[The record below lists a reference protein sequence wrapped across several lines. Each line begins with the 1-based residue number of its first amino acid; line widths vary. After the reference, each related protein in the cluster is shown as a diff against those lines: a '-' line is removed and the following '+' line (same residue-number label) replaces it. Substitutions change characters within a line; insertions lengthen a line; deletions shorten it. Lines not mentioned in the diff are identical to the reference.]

1 MNVLIV
7 LFIGLATNVVCQ
19 FTGYITLDTSAQQ
32 MPLIFV
38 AILLVFRTGYAYG
51 RFMEGRGHVGSMV
64 FNVRDLARK
73 MVTFVNGDDP
83 QTNFDKQNTVRL
95 LRAFTVANRLSC
107 RAEEQTGFTELES
120 FLTSSE
126 AARLKE
132 IKKNYPVQILQ
143 WVGKSLTKFKDK
155 QMFGR
160 ALDSM
165 EEQVG
170 ELMGAWMGMQK
181 LATTPFP
188 FPYAQMCTFFLYLWC
203 YTCPIAMAIS
213 DKWYGAVVAS
223 VIAFAL
229 FGINCIALELEDPFG
244 TETNDLEL
252 EFFESACE
260 GACKA
265 LLPPRL
271 SPDEVEP
278 TPGQI
283 NTGPMNNTPYSPT
296 GGAMPSPNGRSPY
309 GLPNGYPQMAPGSPG
324 SPVSPTAGGD
334 ITAITADPNFGPKAQ
349 AEMKMVVQL
358 GDMSPDLQSVFRGF
372 FDRYDLNASG
382 TIDST
387 KELTQLVTNLAF
399 SLKLGAGLPKL
410 LETVEAVGTQPNWN
424 VQQFVE
430 WFVTTIRASGIL
442 P

>member
-1 MNVLIV
+1 VNVLIV

-203 YTCPIAMAIS
+203 YTCPS
-213 DKWYGAVVAS
+213 QW
-223 VIAFAL
+223 
-229 FGINCIALELEDPFG
+229 P
-244 TETNDLEL
+244 
-252 EFFESACE
+252 SATSGME
-260 GACKA
+260 
-265 LLPPRL
+265 PSSQVL
-271 SPDEVEP
+271 SP
-278 TPGQI
+278 
-283 NTGPMNNTPYSPT
+283 SPCSAST
-296 GGAMPSPNGRSPY
+296 
-309 GLPNGYPQMAPGSPG
+309 
-324 SPVSPTAGGD
+324 VSPWSWRTPSALRPTILSWSSLSLPAKGPAKPCCPPD
-334 ITAITADPNFGPKAQ
+334 SAPTKLSPHQAKSIQDP
-349 AEMKMVVQL
+349 
-358 GDMSPDLQSVFRGF
+358 
-372 FDRYDLNASG
+372 
-382 TIDST
+382 
-387 KELTQLVTNLAF
+387 
-399 SLKLGAGLPKL
+399 
-410 LETVEAVGTQPNWN
+410 
-424 VQQFVE
+424 
-430 WFVTTIRASGIL
+430 
-442 P
+442 